1 MSVLIVL
8 TGWWS
13 AGRASEYGLNPLIA
27 ATDTVWNTLVGW
39 MFIPFGAYSAL
50 KVSTC
55 FCHLALKHYTNYFYL
70 ASETNVVMVKK
81 DGDVQNKGCV
91 CACMCVGQK

>member
-13 AGRASEYGLNPLIA
+13 AGVASEYVLNPLIGT
-27 ATDTVWNTLVGW
+27 TDTVWNTLVGW

-50 KVSTC
+50 KVSTY
-55 FCHLALKHYTNYFYL
+55 FCHLALKHYTNLFL
-70 ASETNVVMVKK
+70 
-81 DGDVQNKGCV
+81 
-91 CACMCVGQK
+91 

>member
-1 MSVLIVL
+1 MSVLTVL

-13 AGRASEYGLNPLIA
+13 ADGVSEYGLSPLIGA
-27 ATDTVWNTLVGW
+27 ADTVWNTLVGW

-55 FCHLALKHYTNYFYL
+55 FCIWL
-70 ASETNVVMVKK
+70 
-81 DGDVQNKGCV
+81 
-91 CACMCVGQK
+91 